1 MPLLLYHI
9 SYMPILLQVS
19 ELSKEY
25 SGQKIFSGLSFAV
38 SEKQKI
44 GVIGKNGAGKSTLF
58 RIITGE
64 EQADSGGIIIHSE
77 TNIGYLK
84 QMNDWQESESAL
96 EYLQR
101 TSGRPQWR
109 AQQVASKFELDAE
122 KLKQIANSLSG
133 GWRMRLRLT
142 SMLLKEPNLFLLDEP
157 SNYLDLNTLI
167 LLENYLRAYR
177 GSFLIISHDR
187 EFLKRTCLETIEISK
202 TGCYHYPGNIES
214 YLSFKEQKLKSLI
227 KANESLERQ
236 QEHWQDFVDRFRY
249 KASKAKQAQALVRK
263 ISKLEEKRITI
274 EHRAGIT
281 RITIPQ
287 VIKKNNFALKINDLS
302 IGYDDKEIVTN
313 IDFDCRSG
321 EKLAIL
327 GLNGQGKTTLIKTLA
342 GKIPSIKGTFHFAAN
357 SRFAYHGQEEMDV
370 MNKKEQ
376 AGEFL
381 RRVAASE
388 LKTEAVLKMAG
399 DFLFREEELKKP
411 IGVLSG
417 GEQSRLLLA
426 GLLLSKPDILILD
439 EPTCHLDFE
448 TTESLASALQ
458 KFSGTVF
465 FASHD
470 RTFSS
475 LVATG
480 IVEIKNMTAKRR
492 HEDYG
497 EYVAHLEKELRKKSE
512 EEIKPSEDKTL
523 DRKIYLANRARQ
535 KKIQSLERELEKMNI
550 YKEELMAY
558 FLEHYYDY
566 RAEKIQELEDIKR
579 AISDKEE
586 YWFKLSAEIENESSA
601 NKTSD

>member
-1 MPLLLYHI
+1 
-9 SYMPILLQVS
+9 MPILLQVS

-58 RIITGE
+58 RIISGE
-64 EQADSGGIIIHSE
+64 ETADSGEIIVHCD

-84 QMNDWQESESAL
+84 QNDEWQKGESAL
-96 EYLQR
+96 NYLQR

-109 AQQVASKFELDAE
+109 AQQVASKFELDAN
-122 KLKQIANSLSG
+122 KLSQEAGSLSG

-142 SMLLKEPNLFLLDEP
+142 GMLLKEPNLFMLDEP

-187 EFLKRTCLETIEISK
+187 EFLKRTCQETIEISK
-202 TGCYHYPGNIES
+202 TGCYHYPGNIEA
-214 YLSFKEQKLKSLI
+214 YLAFKEQKLKTLI
-227 KANESLERQ
+227 RANESLERQ
-236 QEHWQDFVDRFRY
+236 QEHWQEFINRFRY
-249 KASKAKQAQALVRK
+249 KASKAKQAQAMVRK

-274 EHRAGIT
+274 EHQAGIT

-287 VIKKNNFALKINDLS
+287 VARRNNFALKINDLD
-302 IGYDDKEIVTN
+302 IGYDDKTIVSH

-342 GKIPSIKGTFHFAAN
+342 GRIPPLRGAFRFSAS
-357 SRFAYHGQEEMDV
+357 SRLAYHGQEEMDK

-399 DFLFREEELKKP
+399 DFLFKEEELKKP
-411 IGVLSG
+411 IVVLSG

-480 IVEIKNMTAKRR
+480 IVEIKNGEAKRR

-497 EYVAHLEKELRKKSE
+497 EYVARLEKELWKKSGEEVAPVEDKSQDRKK
-512 EEIKPSEDKTL
+512 
-523 DRKIYLANRARQ
+523 YLENKAKQ
-535 KKIQSLERELEKMNI
+535 KKIQSLERELERMQA
-550 YKEELMAY
+550 YKEELLTY
-558 FLEHYYDY
+558 FLEHYHDY
-566 RAEKIQELEDIKR
+566 RPEKVQELEEIKR
-579 AISDKEE
+579 LIADKEE
-586 YWFKLSAEIENESSA
+586 YWLALSAELV
-601 NKTSD
+601 